1 MGPGNVFEDLCG
13 GPGEPNRSAQS
24 VDAVMSEPFEVLEH
38 TADIGFRAW
47 GDTPAELFENA
58 ARAMMSIAAETET
71 IDPRGEVATQGTGED
86 YESLLV
92 NWLSEILYRFD
103 AGLFA
108 ASQFRVDKIGPTMI
122 EASLIGEARDSAR
135 HRWKLIVKAVTYHDI
150 EVLERDGR
158 WESRIFLDI

>member
-1 MGPGNVFEDLCG
+1 
-13 GPGEPNRSAQS
+13 
-24 VDAVMSEPFEVLEH
+24 MSEPFEVLEH

-47 GDTPAELFENA
+47 GATPAELFENA
-58 ARAMMSIAAETET
+58 AQAMMSIAAETET
-71 IDPRGEVATQGTGED
+71 IDPSGEVAIQATGED

-92 NWLSEILYRFD
+92 NWLSEVLYRFD

-108 ASQFRVDKIGPTMI
+108 ASQFRVDKIEPTML
-122 EASLIGEARDSAR
+122 EARLIGEARDPAR

>member
-1 MGPGNVFEDLCG
+1 
-13 GPGEPNRSAQS
+13 
-24 VDAVMSEPFEVLEH
+24 MSEPFEVLEH

-47 GDTPAELFENA
+47 GATAAELFENA
-58 ARAMMSIAAETET
+58 AQAMMSIAAETET
-71 IDPRGEVATQGTGED
+71 IDPRGEVSIQATGED

-92 NWLSEILYRFD
+92 NWLGEVLYRFD

-108 ASQFRVDKIGPTMI
+108 ASEFRVDKIEPTTL
-122 EASLIGEARDSAR
+122 EGRLVGEARDPAR

-150 EVLERDGR
+150 EVFERDGR

>member
-1 MGPGNVFEDLCG
+1 
-13 GPGEPNRSAQS
+13 
-24 VDAVMSEPFEVLEH
+24 MSEPFEVLEH

-47 GDTPAELFENA
+47 GATAAELFENA
-58 ARAMMSIAAETET
+58 AQAMMSIAAETET
-71 IDPRGEVATQGTGED
+71 IDPRGEVSIQATGED

-92 NWLSEILYRFD
+92 NWLGEVLYRFD

-108 ASQFRVDKIGPTMI
+108 ASKFRVDKIEPTTL
-122 EASLIGEARDSAR
+122 EGRLVGEARDPAR

-150 EVLERDGR
+150 EVFERDGR

>member
-1 MGPGNVFEDLCG
+1 
-13 GPGEPNRSAQS
+13 
-24 VDAVMSEPFEVLEH
+24 MSEPFEVLEH

-47 GDTPAELFENA
+47 GATAAELFENA
-58 ARAMMSIAAETET
+58 AQAMMSIAAETET
-71 IDPRGEVATQGTGED
+71 IDPRGEVSIQTTGED

-92 NWLSEILYRFD
+92 NWLGEVLYRFD

-108 ASQFRVDKIGPTMI
+108 ASEFRVDKIEPTTL
-122 EASLIGEARDSAR
+122 EGRLVGEARDPAR

-150 EVLERDGR
+150 EVFERDGR

>member
-1 MGPGNVFEDLCG
+1 
-13 GPGEPNRSAQS
+13 
-24 VDAVMSEPFEVLEH
+24 MSEPFEVLEH

-47 GDTPAELFENA
+47 GATPAELFENA
-58 ARAMMSIAAETET
+58 AQAMMSIAAETET
-71 IDPRGEVATQGTGED
+71 IDPSGEVAIQATGED

-92 NWLSEILYRFD
+92 NWLSEVLYRFD

-108 ASQFRVDKIGPTMI
+108 ASHFRVDKIEPTML
-122 EASLIGEARDSAR
+122 EGRLMGETRDPAR

-150 EVLERDGR
+150 EVFERDGR

>member
-1 MGPGNVFEDLCG
+1 
-13 GPGEPNRSAQS
+13 
-24 VDAVMSEPFEVLEH
+24 MSEPFEVLEH

-47 GDTPAELFENA
+47 GGSPAELFENA
-58 ARAMMSIAAETET
+58 ARAMMSIAAETGT
-71 IDPRGEVATQGTGED
+71 IDPRGEVSIQVTGED

-92 NWLSEILYRFD
+92 NWLSEVLYQFD

-108 ASQFRVDKIGPTMI
+108 ASQFHVDKIEPTML
-122 EASLIGEARDSAR
+122 EGRLMGEGRDPAR
-135 HRWKLIVKAVTYHDI
+135 HRWELIVKAVTYHDI

>member
-1 MGPGNVFEDLCG
+1 
-13 GPGEPNRSAQS
+13 
-24 VDAVMSEPFEVLEH
+24 MSEPFEVLEH

-47 GDTPAELFENA
+47 GATPAELFENA
-58 ARAMMSIAAETET
+58 AQAMMSIAAETET
-71 IDPRGEVATQGTGED
+71 IDPRGEVAIQATGED

-92 NWLSEILYRFD
+92 NWLSEVLYRFD

-108 ASQFRVDKIGPTMI
+108 ASHFRVDKIEPTML
-122 EASLIGEARDSAR
+122 EGRLMGETRDPAR

-150 EVLERDGR
+150 EVSERDGR

>member
-1 MGPGNVFEDLCG
+1 
-13 GPGEPNRSAQS
+13 
-24 VDAVMSEPFEVLEH
+24 MSEPFEVLEH

-71 IDPRGEVATQGTGED
+71 IDPRGEVATQAAGE
-86 YESLLV
+86 
-92 NWLSEILYRFD
+92 
-103 AGLFA
+103 
-108 ASQFRVDKIGPTMI
+108 
-122 EASLIGEARDSAR
+122 
-135 HRWKLIVKAVTYHDI
+135 